1 MSYGGVL
8 DGWSWRRRG
17 GWEWGWRTRWKTCG
31 ASAVSGG
38 TGLLRAEGAEAEEAF
53 VAGEVDFDF
62 DGRAVVG
69 EGHRK
74 TRRALQLQA
83 DHGCFLN

>member
-1 MSYGGVL
+1 MCGVVGKHSNIPRNVGMSYGGVL

-38 TGLLRAEGAEAEEAF
+38 GGLLGAEGAEAEE
-53 VAGEVDFDF
+53 VMVD
-62 DGRAVVG
+62 
-69 EGHRK
+69 
-74 TRRALQLQA
+74 
-83 DHGCFLN
+83 